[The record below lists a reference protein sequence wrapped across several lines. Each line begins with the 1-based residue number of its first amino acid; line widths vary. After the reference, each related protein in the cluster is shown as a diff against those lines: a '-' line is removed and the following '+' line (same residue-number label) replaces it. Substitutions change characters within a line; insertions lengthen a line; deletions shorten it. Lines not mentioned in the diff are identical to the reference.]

1 VAVGEIR
8 IGVPG
13 NSTSNFNTASLAV
26 LTLYRGEAGASFSQR
41 SPIGLD
47 STGTPSNWGTTP
59 ITGPAYVPKY
69 LWTFSPWLTETEA
82 QHLEGLVL
90 YQKSTQNAL
99 RLIDEVDKVVI
110 NTSYND
116 RTLLSATSPTWA
128 TGHQV
133 GYGVFS
139 VHLQLQDDWSQFIGM
154 WDGTTT
160 PARAAVLTA
169 VEL

>member
-1 VAVGEIR
+1 MAVGEIR
-8 IGVPG
+8 IGIPG

-26 LTLYRGEAGASFSQR
+26 LTLYRGEAGVSFSQR

-59 ITGPAYVPKY
+59 ITGPAYTPKY
-69 LWTFSPWLTETEA
+69 LWTLSPWLTEAEA
-82 QHLEGLVL
+82 LHLEGLVL
-90 YQKSTQNAL
+90 YQKSTQAPL
-99 RLIDEVDKVVI
+99 RLIDEVDRVVV
-110 NTSYND
+110 NPAYNN
-116 RTLLSATSPTWA
+116 RTLLSAATPTWA
-128 TGHQV
+128 PSYQT

-139 VHLQLQDDWSQFIGM
+139 VHLQLQDDWNQFIGV

-160 PARAAVLTA
+160 PAKAAVLTA